1 MILQLGLHILPR
13 LKLTVSSLRNHPAIV
28 VFFIQAAT
36 TVAASI
42 VGYVVSSPLHAI
54 SVMIGGSVAIIPQS
68 LFGFWVFRQRGARKA
83 RAMVTSLFV
92 GEGLKLS
99 IVAVLFAVVWAN
111 SDYLETEA
119 VIAGFVITVL
129 VGQLS
134 PPLILVGH
142 EQINRKQ

>member
-1 MILQLGLHILPR
+1 A
-13 LKLTVSSLRNHPAIV
+13 SL
-28 VFFIQAAT
+28 
-36 TVAASI
+36 
-42 VGYVVSSPLHAI
+42 VGYVVSSPLHAM
-54 SVMIGGSVAIIPQS
+54 SVMVGGSVAIIPQS

-83 RAMVTSLFV
+83 RAMAKSLFV

-111 SDYLETEA
+111 SDYLKTEA

>member
-1 MILQLGLHILPR
+1 
-13 LKLTVSSLRNHPAIV
+13 
-28 VFFIQAAT
+28 
-36 TVAASI
+36 
-42 VGYVVSSPLHAI
+42 
-54 SVMIGGSVAIIPQS
+54 
-68 LFGFWVFRQRGARKA
+68 
-83 RAMVTSLFV
+83 
-92 GEGLKLS
+92 
-99 IVAVLFAVVWAN
+99 VVWAN